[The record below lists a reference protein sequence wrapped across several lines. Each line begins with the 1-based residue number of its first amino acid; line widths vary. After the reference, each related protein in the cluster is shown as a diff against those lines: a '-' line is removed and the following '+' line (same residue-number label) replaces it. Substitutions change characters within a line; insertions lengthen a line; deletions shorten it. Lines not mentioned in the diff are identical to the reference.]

1 MAGAD
6 HIYTFNVFSGNN
18 LTFTLTPTEPE
29 YDPSIYIRTACAQG
43 SGTCVARTDAGN
55 SGAAEI
61 LNVSGLAP
69 GTYYFFV
76 DSIFGEK
83 EIGGFGTYTLSVTG
97 TFGTPNSASLYT
109 VTPCRVL
116 DTRDPTMG
124 GPALSAGVVR
134 TFTIAGKCQI
144 PLSAKSIS
152 ANVTVTQP
160 TGQGH
165 LVLFPAGGAI
175 PDVSTI
181 NFRPGQTR
189 ANNAILS
196 LGAGGNLSV
205 VSGQAPGNT
214 VHVILDVNGY
224 FQ

>member
-1 MAGAD
+1 
-6 HIYTFNVFSGNN
+6 
-18 LTFTLTPTEPE
+18 
-29 YDPSIYIRTACAQG
+29 
-43 SGTCVARTDAGN
+43 
-55 SGAAEI
+55 
-61 LNVSGLAP
+61 
-69 GTYYFFV
+69 
-76 DSIFGEK
+76 
-83 EIGGFGTYTLSVTG
+83 
-97 TFGTPNSASLYT
+97 
-109 VTPCRVL
+109 
-116 DTRDPTMG
+116 MG
-124 GPALSAGVVR
+124 GPALSAGMVR
-134 TFTIAGKCQI
+134 TFTIAGQCQI

-165 LVLFPAGGAI
+165 LVLFPAGGTV
-175 PDVSTI
+175 PGVSTI

-214 VHVILDVNGY
+214 VHFILDVNGY